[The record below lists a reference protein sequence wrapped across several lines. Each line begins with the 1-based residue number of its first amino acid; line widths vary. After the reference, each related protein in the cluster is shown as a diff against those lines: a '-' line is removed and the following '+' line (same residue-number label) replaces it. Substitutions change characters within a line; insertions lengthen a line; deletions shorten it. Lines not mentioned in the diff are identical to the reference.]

1 MPPEVFNPTF
11 CTPKICPSALS
22 RSENPPQIRKQSPL
36 KRMEVAFTTKRFIHT
51 FVFILACLSI
61 FRLLRFAISS
71 YSSSQTSMR
80 TNVLEFP
87 YQRDS
92 FLPSSGR
99 PITKKE
105 YRFLSTIISQR
116 VPCNILIFGWE
127 PQYRRLAKMN
137 AAGSTVFL
145 EDHPERVRMRKLNS
159 TTVYKVNYDVPAKEA
174 FELLKHAREEID
186 CAPNSGPV
194 ETSACKLALTN
205 LPNMVYGHNWD
216 VILVDGPSSD
226 KPEAP
231 GRMAAIYT
239 ASIMA
244 RAGNITTNVV
254 VHDVDRMIEKWFSW
268 EFLCEENLVSSKGRY
283 WNFRI
288 QDGMQS
294 TSTRFCSHGSLSK
307 E

>member
-1 MPPEVFNPTF
+1 MPPEAPNSTL
-11 CTPKICPSALS
+11 CTPKTCPSVLP
-22 RSENPPQIRKQSPL
+22 RSENLPQIHKQTPL
-36 KRMEVAFTTKRFIHT
+36 RRIKVGFTTKRFIHT
-51 FVFILACLSI
+51 FVFALACLSI

-71 YSSSQTSMR
+71 YYSSQTS
-80 TNVLEFP
+80 TWPNVSEFS

-92 FLPSSGR
+92 FLPSNLR
-99 PITKKE
+99 AITKKE
-105 YRFLSTIISQR
+105 YRFLSSIISQR
-116 VPCNILIFGWE
+116 VPCNLLVFGWE
-127 PQYRRLAKMN
+127 PQYRHLAKVN

-145 EDHPERVRMRKLNS
+145 EDQPERVRMRKLNS

-174 FELLKHAREEID
+174 FELLKHARGEIP
-186 CAPNSGPV
+186 CAPNSGPI
-194 ETSACKLALTN
+194 ETSTCKLALTT
-205 LPNMVYGHNWD
+205 LPDMVYGHNWD
-216 VILVDGPSSD
+216 VIIVDGPSSD
-226 KPEAP
+226 EPEAP

-288 QDGMQS
+288 LGGMQS
-294 TSTRFCSHGSLSK
+294 NSTSFCFQG
-307 E
+307 